1 MKTQGHAEKI
11 SLIRAASQSSNGGL
25 TTERQVTY
33 CMRKIFIIQLRGT
46 SHMKSSLK
54 PAFEEFHA

>member
-33 CMRKIFIIQLRGT
+33 FIIQLRGT

-54 PAFEEFHA
+54 SAFEEFHA